1 MTKAKKVMQCPH
13 CLGKTRPYN
22 DNMRLCVRC
31 ELLFDNYSDAQV
43 NVCTGERVRV
53 GASAAAEKR

>member
-1 MTKAKKVMQCPH
+1 
-13 CLGKTRPYN
+13 
-22 DNMRLCVRC
+22 MRLCVRC